1 MHHEERSK
9 KQNKNKTKT
18 KQKQNKQAILNA
30 RKRTPKNYPVS
41 SSRPT
46 CGDGC

>member
-1 MHHEERSK
+1 MNIYECTMK
-9 KQNKNKTKT
+9 KDQKNKNKNKTSK
-18 KQKQNKQAILNA
+18 AILNA

-41 SSRPT
+41 SPRPT